1 MEEQSLV
8 RSPIKAF
15 STKAFVIFL
24 QWFCH
29 FRFVDSHAS
38 NVLLLKKIMN
48 LTQIFRRIAQ
58 RLIPRQFGLLTGI
71 FCIIGLFSA
80 LQLSSSFLLNA
91 SLKDAQRNEQQNL
104 LAYQQQSKLDLAR
117 VSLLAA
123 SDLLN
128 RSGVWFM
135 QDKET
140 GSEGSW
146 HSLMDEA
153 QASLTVSL
161 QAWNAWLALN
171 PPKDDALITSY
182 QLFYGAIKEQAE
194 GLIKTNTIDAF
205 FAVPAQAFQTD
216 FNENYARYQ
225 QASEKQAMQ
234 GRQSLMAQ
242 LSGLQTLFLTAPVL
256 LLAIAILVWF
266 GMSRW
271 VITPLRR
278 LIAHINQLAA
288 GDLSGTPPGVL
299 RFNKEIGQLSDS
311 VSTLQH
317 GLQELVT
324 QVSNATHAMVENIG
338 SLAQGN
344 QKLYLQSARQA
355 KELEDVTTHIAALEN
370 HVEGNTGYAKL
381 ASSRADEAR
390 QVAAGGDRMMT
401 TVNAS
406 MQAIVDR
413 SSEMRGIVAMIDSV
427 AFQTNILALNAAI
440 EAAHAGNH
448 GRGFAVVAREVG
460 LLARKSS
467 HSTQTI
473 QALINHSLQG
483 IEDGSRAVNLL
494 EDNLQQVIGLVA
506 NLSSLLNEISVATL
520 SQGESIHQMTRQ
532 LQALNQVS
540 RQTDMLVSDASDASE
555 RLHKQSDLLL
565 QAVSRF
571 RLSA

>member
-15 STKAFVIFL
+15 STKAVVIFL

-153 QASLTVSL
+153 QASLTVSQ

>member
-8 RSPIKAF
+8 RSPITAF
-15 STKAFVIFL
+15 STKAVVIFL

-153 QASLTVSL
+153 QASLTVSQ